1 VQLDTTSY
9 PFLTKRFFMAVPS
22 WALGNAT
29 IIPDNVF
36 PPNFIQS

>member
-1 VQLDTTSY
+1 
-9 PFLTKRFFMAVPS
+9 MAVPS

-36 PPNFIQS
+36 PPNFVQFINDS